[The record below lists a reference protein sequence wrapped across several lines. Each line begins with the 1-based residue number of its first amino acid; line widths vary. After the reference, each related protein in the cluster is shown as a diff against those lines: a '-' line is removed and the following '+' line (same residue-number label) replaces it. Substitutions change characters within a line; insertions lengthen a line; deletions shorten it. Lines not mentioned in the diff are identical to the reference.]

1 VHPPILRALPK
12 LQYLS
17 LAYNAI
23 TDSGLA
29 FLEGCPKFQSLTL
42 SFNKITDFGLV
53 YLEGLPKLQSL
64 DLSFNFQPNHR
75 LRPGAPQRTY
85 RTKEFRSPLYLDQR
99 LRSGQSPWVDGT
111 SVPEPLW
118 H

>member
-1 VHPPILRALPK
+1 MHPPILRALPK

-29 FLEGCPKFQSLTL
+29 FLEGCPKLQSLTL

-64 DLSFNFQPNHR
+64 EGAIPKRGDFDSTIRSLPATTCDKRVEDPRSAFNFAGKIH
-75 LRPGAPQRTY
+75 LLT
-85 RTKEFRSPLYLDQR
+85 TV
-99 LRSGQSPWVDGT
+99 SGWSSTPP
-111 SVPEPLW
+111 S
-118 H
+118 

>member
-1 VHPPILRALPK
+1 MHPPILRALPK

-29 FLEGCPKFQSLTL
+29 FLEGCPKLQSLTL

-64 DLSFNFQPNHR
+64 
-75 LRPGAPQRTY
+75 GA
-85 RTKEFRSPLYLDQR
+85 
-99 LRSGQSPWVDGT
+99 
-111 SVPEPLW
+111 VPK
-118 H
+118 